1 MKEFT
6 LQKIGYLHAQGAPLY
21 YEIAGPERPVS
32 DIPILFI
39 HAGVADCQMWDE
51 QFAAFAPDY
60 QLIRY
65 DLRGFGKSSFPA
77 GRFAN
82 YEDPSLLL
90 GYLNI
95 TKAHVVACS
104 FGGKVAIDFALTN
117 PDSVASLTLVAPSL
131 GGLKPAEEIVS
142 FSRQEDA
149 LLEKG
154 DIAGATEL
162 NMRMWVDGPRRSPEE
177 VDPVVRQRVYEMQ
190 YQAFGAELPEEAEEI
205 KLDPP
210 ASERLREITAPTL
223 AIVGDLDWPER
234 FSIVSTLTDAMPNI
248 QTLTLE
254 GGAHMVTM
262 EQPEAF
268 NNALRGY
275 IQSVK

>member
-6 LQKIGYLHAQGAPLY
+6 LQKTGYLHAQGAPLY
-21 YEIAGPERPVS
+21 YEFAGPERPVS
-32 DIPILFI
+32 DIPILFM
-39 HAGVADCQMWDE
+39 HAGVANCQMWDE

-65 DLRGFGKSSFPA
+65 DLRGFGKSAYPA
-77 GRFAN
+77 KRFAN
-82 YEDPSLLL
+82 HEDPSLLL

-95 TKAHVVACS
+95 TRAHVVACS

-117 PDSVASLTLVAPSL
+117 PDSVASLTLVAPSV
-131 GGLKPAEEIVS
+131 GGLKSDEEIER
-142 FSRQEDA
+142 FSEQEEA

-154 DIAGATEL
+154 DVAGATEL
-162 NMRMWVDGPRRSPEE
+162 NMRMWVDGPKRSPQE
-177 VDPVVRQRVYEMQ
+177 VDPAVRQRVYEMQ
-190 YQAFGAELPEEAEEI
+190 YQAFGVEIPEGADLI
-205 KLDPP
+205 NLDSP
-210 ASERLREITAPTL
+210 ACERLREIAAPTL
-223 AIVGDLDWPER
+223 AVVGDLDLPSR
-234 FSIVSTLTDAMPNI
+234 FDIVSQLTEAMPNV

-268 NNALRGY
+268 NQALRAFL
-275 IQSVK
+275 QTVK

>member
-1 MKEFT
+1 MKEFAI
-6 LQKIGYLHAQGAPLY
+6 QKSGYLHTQGAPLY
-21 YEIAGPERPVS
+21 YEIAGPEQPVS

-39 HAGVADCQMWDE
+39 HAGVADCRMWDE
-51 QFAAFAPDY
+51 QFAAFASDY

-77 GRFAN
+77 RRFAN

-95 TKAHVVACS
+95 TRAHVVACS
-104 FGGKVAIDFALTN
+104 FGGKIAIDLALTN

-131 GGLKPAEEIVS
+131 GGLKPAEEVVH
-142 FSRQEDA
+142 FSQQEDA

-154 DIAGATEL
+154 DLAGATEL
-162 NMRMWVDGPRRSPEE
+162 NMRMWVDGPKRSPEE
-177 VDPVVRQRVYEMQ
+177 VDPTVRQHVYDMQ
-190 YQAFGAELPEEAEEI
+190 YQAIGVEQPEEAEEI

-210 ASERLREITAPTL
+210 ACERLSEITAPTL
-223 AIVGDLDWPER
+223 AIVGDLDLPSR
-234 FSIVSTLTDAMPNI
+234 FDIVSQLIDGMPNI
-248 QTLTLE
+248 QTLTLV

-262 EQPEAF
+262 ERPEAF
-268 NNALRGY
+268 NKALRDF
-275 IQSVK
+275 IQSIK

>member
-6 LQKIGYLHAQGAPLY
+6 LQKTGHLHAQGAPLY

-32 DIPILFI
+32 NIPILFI
-39 HAGVADCQMWDE
+39 HAGVADCRMWDE

-65 DLRGFGKSSFPA
+65 DLRGFGKSAYPA
-77 GRFAN
+77 RGFAN

-95 TKAHVVACS
+95 TRAHVVACS
-104 FGGKVAIDFALTN
+104 YGGKVAIDLALTN
-117 PDSVASLTLVAPSL
+117 PDSVASLTLVAPSV
-131 GGLKPAEEIVS
+131 GGLKSDEEVER
-142 FSRQEDA
+142 FSEQEEA

-154 DIAGATEL
+154 DVAGATEL
-162 NMRMWVDGPRRSPEE
+162 NMRMWVDGPKRSPQE

-190 YQAFGAELPEEAEEI
+190 YQAFGVEIPEDADVI
-205 KLDPP
+205 NLDP
-210 ASERLREITAPTL
+210 AACERLREITAPTL

-234 FSIVSTLTDAMPNI
+234 FSIVSKLTDALPNV

-268 NNALRGY
+268 NQAVRDF